1 MDPIDAATAFL
12 GSYDKDRGS
21 MQNSTV
27 QSETHTI
34 TGTATSD
41 SADGLVMVDLEGYTI
56 SEDDQQSL
64 ELPTTVDVHEGDT
77 VQVTLVGGV
86 AKSPIVT
93 GVVGGGD
100 RLSGNVQDA
109 TEAASDAA
117 EAASAASETATQAA
131 ATATAAAT
139 AVSNVTNYFFHD
151 NDGAHVTTTPNDA
164 TTGNNV
170 LINANGLDVRD
181 GSTQVAYFHADSAQ
195 VGADGDSHITI
206 GENSITMSVLYYN
219 PWIPQP
225 QYIIRDV
232 FNVQY
237 NVSNNYVYVFA
248 PTDSLWLQAAHG
260 NVTIASTDGNANA
273 SIRLRS
279 GKMIVADENGNPLW
293 TGTAQE
299 MADALN
305 YKATA
310 PRIYTGTTVMNLGS
324 TAVTER
330 TLWQTSTFNSTF
342 NCSNITYSQVFVSN
356 GDTGS
361 GTSGMGPLTA
371 ERWTSGTYAGWH
383 VRWVNG
389 ATGNR
394 RFNWTVI
401 IPAEYSTV

>member
-1 MDPIDAATAFL
+1 MDAIDAASAFL
-12 GSYDKDRGS
+12 GMAGDKGS
-21 MQNSTV
+21 MRDASIP
-27 QSETHTI
+27 SETHTI

-109 TEAASDAA
+109 VDAA
-117 EAASAASETATQAA
+117 EAATE
-131 ATATAAAT
+131 
-139 AVSNVTNYFFHD
+139 AVSSVTNYFFHD
-151 NDGAHVTTTPNDA
+151 TDGAHVTTTPGDA

-181 GSTQVAYFHADSAQ
+181 GTVPVAYFHADSAQ

-219 PWIPQP
+219 PWVPIPQ
-225 QYIIRDV
+225 YVIRDV
-232 FNVQY
+232 FNIQY

-248 PTDSLWLQAAHG
+248 PTDSLWLQAAYG